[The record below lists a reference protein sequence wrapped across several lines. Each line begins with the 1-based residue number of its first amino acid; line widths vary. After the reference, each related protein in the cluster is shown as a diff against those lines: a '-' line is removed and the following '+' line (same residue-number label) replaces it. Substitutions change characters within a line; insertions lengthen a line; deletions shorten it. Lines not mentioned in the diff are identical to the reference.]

1 MNLKW
6 SQEGPKRWILN
17 EHFEDRTTNRIGM
30 VVWINNDGVIGWTAY
45 ALGTPKPISKTLPH
59 HTMRRFEE
67 AGYFRRLRD
76 AMRHVIIL
84 HKLEQ

>member
-1 MNLKW
+1 MDLKW
-6 SQEGPKRWILN
+6 SQEGPKRWVLI
-17 EHFEDRTTNRIGM
+17 EHFKDRTANRVGEVIWTNDNGI
-30 VVWINNDGVIGWTAY
+30 VGWTAY
-45 ALGTPKPISKTLPH
+45 ALGAPKPVGKTVPH
-59 HTMRRFEE
+59 IIRHLEE